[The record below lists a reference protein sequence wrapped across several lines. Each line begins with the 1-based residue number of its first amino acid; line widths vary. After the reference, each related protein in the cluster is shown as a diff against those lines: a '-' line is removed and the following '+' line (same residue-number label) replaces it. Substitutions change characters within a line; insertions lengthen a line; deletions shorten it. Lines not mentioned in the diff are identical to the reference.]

1 MVVVAPVVTAE
12 ARESLTP
19 RHALPD
25 LDIACSNAS
34 SLSSSAASL
43 FQVSAKAIRDL
54 RTQDARPDVRSWHL
68 ADIPQLSVHVRF

>member
-1 MVVVAPVVTAE
+1 M
-12 ARESLTP
+12 LTP
-19 RHALPD
+19 RYALPD

-54 RTQDARPDVRSWHL
+54 RTQDARPDVRSWHE
-68 ADIPQLSVHVRF
+68 ADTLTRRCNVRL